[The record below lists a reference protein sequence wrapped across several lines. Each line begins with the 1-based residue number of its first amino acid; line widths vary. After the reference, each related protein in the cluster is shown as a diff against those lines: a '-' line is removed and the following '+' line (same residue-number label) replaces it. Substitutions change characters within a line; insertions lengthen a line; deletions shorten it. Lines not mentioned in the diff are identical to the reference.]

1 MRGMYQRVV
10 LGCCALWGASA
21 LAQSCQPNLLANPG
35 FEQGLGGWRAQGA
48 QADGD
53 TRSGNGSLRY
63 DNADAAQYRTFNQAL
78 QVAPGQT
85 IDFGV
90 WLKTRG
96 VRGQSRDGGAGVY
109 LQSFDAQGRF
119 LEGSYPAGVTGDSG
133 WRQVNASYTVP
144 PQAARIT
151 FGVYLRK
158 GSTGTAWFDDAY
170 ACARAPTPA
179 LYQLGASAQGKV
191 DTLVVTSQPQR
202 LQVDSELLNA
212 EGQVVH
218 RSRDRYQVEGQRRIE
233 YQPPTGL
240 AQGEYRLRQQ
250 VTGQQSRSAPDSE
263 LSFRVGQP
271 AAKVAIDSEGFTL
284 RDGQRLFPL
293 GIYAN
298 VATDEHLARIAS
310 AGFNTVLNYDYG
322 EKKDPYAFFRNA
334 RQRGLLVI
342 YSVKDQYRG
351 SRFAPAVRGGDYAA
365 MTAWYVQRLRSQPN
379 LLAWYI
385 NDELG
390 PEYLDKIEE
399 KKPANKAA

>member
-1 MRGMYQRVV
+1 M
-10 LGCCALWGASA
+10 
-21 LAQSCQPNLLANPG
+21 
-35 FEQGLGGWRAQGA
+35 
-48 QADGD
+48 
-53 TRSGNGSLRY
+53 RY

-170 ACARAPTPA
+170 ACARVSIPA

-233 YQPPTGL
+233 YQPPAGL
-240 AQGEYRLRQQ
+240 AQANTAC
-250 VTGQQSRSAPDSE
+250 VSRSSGSNPGRHRTASCLFASGSLRPKWRSTAKALPCATVNGFSRWAFTPTWRPMSIWRASHRRDST
-263 LSFRVGQP
+263 RC
-271 AAKVAIDSEGFTL
+271 
-284 RDGQRLFPL
+284 
-293 GIYAN
+293 
-298 VATDEHLARIAS
+298 
-310 AGFNTVLNYDYG
+310 
-322 EKKDPYAFFRNA
+322 
-334 RQRGLLVI
+334 
-342 YSVKDQYRG
+342 
-351 SRFAPAVRGGDYAA
+351 
-365 MTAWYVQRLRSQPN
+365 
-379 LLAWYI
+379 
-385 NDELG
+385 
-390 PEYLDKIEE
+390 
-399 KKPANKAA
+399 